1 MASTSAGSDAV
12 ECSVV
17 EVAHPFFILK
27 NAIIASWKQ
36 KMRCSLLNILFHDPT
51 AHLRRNAKPRG
62 AAAMTI
68 TSWLAVCKGIERG
81 VRLDLKDAFVLKEK
95 PVVGLERARGLLVAN
110 NIFLIV

>member
-1 MASTSAGSDAV
+1 
-12 ECSVV
+12 
-17 EVAHPFFILK
+17 
-27 NAIIASWKQ
+27 
-36 KMRCSLLNILFHDPT
+36 
-51 AHLRRNAKPRG
+51 
-62 AAAMTI
+62 MTI